1 VGGGEV
7 RQAVRD
13 NSLLDFAVI
22 QLFGIERNPH
32 ISVRGDTLSS
42 LSKAVVCVNP

>member
-13 NSLLDFAVI
+13 NSLSSKNFFDVI

-42 LSKAVVCVNP
+42 LSKAV

>member
-1 VGGGEV
+1 M
-7 RQAVRD
+7 RQAARD
-13 NSLLDFAVI
+13 NWLWSKNFFDVI

-42 LSKAVVCVNP
+42 LSKAV

>member
-13 NSLLDFAVI
+13 NSLWSKNFFDVV
-22 QLFGIERNPH
+22 QLFGTERNPH

-42 LSKAVVCVNP
+42 LSKAV